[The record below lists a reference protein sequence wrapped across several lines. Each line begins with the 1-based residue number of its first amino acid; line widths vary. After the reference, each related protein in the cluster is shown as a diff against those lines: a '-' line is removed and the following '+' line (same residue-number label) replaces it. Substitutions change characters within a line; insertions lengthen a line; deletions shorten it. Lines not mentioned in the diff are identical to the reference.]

1 MLIGVWAGS
10 FAAPAPAELG
20 TLQVTV
26 EVRGAETIDAIQ
38 EQAMS
43 EQLVYLNSVDEEVDV
58 VSVDRDEDSMRIVL
72 SGPGELDAEKG
83 AIFNGQRLLIGQKA
97 EIHAGYFAQGTVV
110 EIVPTGN

>member
-20 TLQVTV
+20 TLHVTV